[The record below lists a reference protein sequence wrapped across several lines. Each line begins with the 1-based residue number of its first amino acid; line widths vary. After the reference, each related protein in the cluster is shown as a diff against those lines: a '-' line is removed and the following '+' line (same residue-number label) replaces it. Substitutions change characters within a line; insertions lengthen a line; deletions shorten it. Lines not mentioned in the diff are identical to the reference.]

1 MAERALKKLDF
12 APIMTYVVATGQTTT
27 KGLGVIFSGAETTIA
42 TAASGFDGC
51 FGVALETTTAGKE
64 CQVALF
70 APIIPM
76 VVGTGGSTYGT
87 KQQFVA
93 DGVTDA
99 AAHDSSGSTDDII
112 VGLAM
117 QSGVAGDTIGVQV
130 MPSNRGAAS

>member
-1 MAERALKKLDF
+1 MAERAIKKIDF
-12 APIMTYVVATGQTTT
+12 TPIMTYIVATGQSTTRG
-27 KGLGVIFSGAETTIA
+27 KPVVFSGAETTIA
-42 TAASGFDGC
+42 TGYTDGVFGIAA
-51 FGVALETTTAGKE
+51 ETKTAGQE
-64 CQVALF
+64 CQVMLF
-70 APIIPM
+70 APVIPM

-87 KQQFVA
+87 KQQWVS

-99 AAHDSSGSTDDII
+99 AAHDSSGSTDDVI